1 MENHGLETHNDIMC
15 ADTSTGNT
23 TIYSTHC
30 PNRPII
36 QDIFE
41 KSSHHMSM
49 MHTILLFCTSC
60 NSIYFVQGHLT
71 CHFST
76 ITLISN
82 PAVCTLYS
90 FYYFLYLCTF
100 QEFIRVSKDVI
111 FFLFK
116 KVCKG
121 ILAKKQD
128 FAYLDLMQG
137 PGK

>member
-1 MENHGLETHNDIMC
+1 MTSSVLTLQLEIPQF
-15 ADTSTGNT
+15 
-23 TIYSTHC
+23 I
-30 PNRPII
+30 RPIAQI
-36 QDIFE
+36 GQLFRIFL
-41 KSSHHMSM
+41 KKALTTCPLSM